1 LISGE
6 LSEVETAHYK
16 AVIGAVRERAKT
28 LVELPEAAT
37 YFFVDLFEYDE
48 KGSKKAFGKEGT
60 ADLLRRAAGDLRLL
74 EIFDRETT
82 ERQFNALSEVLAISH
97 GQLIQPT
104 RLALTGRMG
113 GPGLFEIME
122 LLGRDK
128 TVARLERAAL
138 FIDEMFKR

>member
-1 LISGE
+1 R
-6 LSEVETAHYK
+6 Y
-16 AVIGAVRERAKT
+16 
-28 LVELPEAAT
+28 
-37 YFFVDLFEYDE
+37 
-48 KGSKKAFGKEGT
+48 
-60 ADLLRRAAGDLRLL
+60 
-74 EIFDRETT
+74 
-82 ERQFNALSEVLAISH
+82 NALSEALGVSL

-138 FIDEMFKR
+138 FIDEMLK